1 VNNVKSIDGKGIA
14 AQLLKHFVE
23 QVQLLVAQGCQP
35 ALAEVLV
42 GEGPSSQVYVRRKVL
57 RAACC
62 VLRAAE
68 VGIRSLEFRLPADAK
83 AESLLASDR
92 AAQSGCTSTGHSGAV
107 ARAYRRTLGSSG
119 HQPG

>member
-23 QVQLLVAQGCQP
+23 QVQLLVAQCCQP

-62 VLRAAE
+62 VLLR
-68 VGIRSLEFRLPADAK
+68 
-83 AESLLASDR
+83 
-92 AAQSGCTSTGHSGAV
+92 
-107 ARAYRRTLGSSG
+107 
-119 HQPG
+119 

>member
-35 ALAEVLV
+35 AMAEVLV

-57 RAACC
+57 RAA
-62 VLRAAE
+62 E
-68 VGIRSLEFRLPADAK
+68 VGIRPLEFRLPADSK

-107 ARAYRRTLGSSG
+107 AVARAYR
-119 HQPG
+119 